1 MNESSQHALER
12 PLGCFGGTFNPP
24 HRAHFALAH
33 AACEQLNLPNL
44 LLIPTGQ
51 PWQKPHVLPAAHRLT
66 MLRLA
71 LADDRVIYN
80 AFESSENNYPLH
92 IDPIEINLPQAS
104 YTIDT
109 LHSLRARMPNTPLIW
124 VIGSDQLL
132 NLTTWRDWQQLLDFC
147 HIAVAQR
154 AGAEVSPEYLPE
166 PLNHFYAKHVCHD
179 DSWRRA
185 LNGRFIPFGF
195 TPFPISST
203 QIRSAIAAG
212 ESAKQI
218 DSLSPNVAD
227 YIFEYE
233 LYR

>member
-1 MNESSQHALER
+1 MNESSNNQLNQ

-44 LLIPTGQ
+44 LLIPAGQ

-71 LADDRVIYN
+71 LADDRLIYN
-80 AFESSENNYPLH
+80 AIESYENNYPLH
-92 IDPIEINLPQAS
+92 IDAIEVHLPQAS

-109 LHSLRARMPNTPLIW
+109 LKSLRARMPNTPLVW
-124 VIGSDQLL
+124 VMGSDQLL
-132 NLTTWRDWQQLLDFC
+132 NFTTWREWEHLLDYC

-154 AGAEVSPEYLPE
+154 AGAEVSAEYLPE
-166 PLNHFYAKHVCHD
+166 PLKNYYSTKVCLD
-179 DSWRRA
+179 NSWRDA
-185 LNGRFIPFGF
+185 LGGCFIPFGF
-195 TPFPISST
+195 TPFEVSST
-203 QIRSAIAAG
+203 KIRAAIAAG
-212 ESAKQI
+212 ESPKEI
-218 DSLSPNVAD
+218 ESLSPNVAE
-227 YIFEYE
+227 YINEYD